1 MTEINCVLDTK
12 AAIGENPVWSVEEQ
26 SLYWLDTTQQA
37 IHRFDPNSGVNQT
50 WTMPD
55 LVCSFALRENG
66 GLIVALG
73 AGVFLVD
80 LETMSINT
88 IAEEVTDKTQTRL
101 NDGRCDRTGRFWVG
115 AMDLEKHRQIASLYR
130 VDLDH
135 SIHRIVDEL
144 IVSNGL
150 AWSPDGSTMYH
161 SDSRQNV
168 IWAYD
173 YDLDTGV
180 PGNRRV
186 FATTNPEEGLPDGAA
201 VDEEGCYW
209 SAAVR
214 GGRVI
219 RYTPDGR
226 VDRVIELPVSLPS
239 MCAFG
244 GENLDILYVTSAR
257 EFLSESELLKEP
269 LAGGI
274 FAIDVGVKGVT
285 ESCFKG

>member
-1 MTEINCVLDTK
+1 LTEITCVLDAK
-12 AAIGENPVWSVEEQ
+12 ASIGENPVWSMEEK

-37 IHRFDPNSGVNQT
+37 IHRFDPKSGVNQT

-73 AGVFLVD
+73 AGIFLLD

-88 IAEEVTDKTQTRL
+88 IDEEVTDKTQTRL
-101 NDGRCDRTGRFWVG
+101 NDGRCDRAGRFWVG
-115 AMDLEKHRQIASLYR
+115 AMDLDKHRQIASLYR
-130 VDLDH
+130 VDPDL
-135 SIHRIVDEL
+135 SIHKIINEL
-144 IVSNGL
+144 VVSNGL
-150 AWSPDGSTMYH
+150 AWSPDGGTLYH

-173 YDLDTGV
+173 YDLKAGL
-180 PGNRRV
+180 PSNRRV
-186 FATTNPEEGLPDGAA
+186 FASTHPDEGLPDGAA
-201 VDEEGCYW
+201 VDEDGFYW
-209 SAAVR
+209 SAGVR
-214 GGRVI
+214 GGRLT
-219 RYTPDGR
+219 RYAPDGR
-226 VDRVIELPVSLPS
+226 IDRVIKLPISLPS

-274 FAIDVGVKGVT
+274 FAIDVGVKGVP
-285 ESCFKG
+285 EPCFKG

>member
-1 MTEINCVLDTK
+1 MTEINCVLNAK
-12 AAIGENPVWSVEEQ
+12 AAIGENPVWSIEEQ
-26 SLYWLDTTQQA
+26 SLYWLDTTHRA
-37 IHRFDPNSGVNQT
+37 IHRFNPKSQVNRT

-55 LVCSFALRENG
+55 LVCSFALREDG
-66 GLIVALG
+66 GLIVALS

-101 NDGRCDRTGRFWVG
+101 NDGRCDRSGRFWVG
-115 AMDLEKHRQIASLYR
+115 AMDLDKHRKIASLFR

-173 YDLDTGV
+173 YDREAGL
-180 PGNRRV
+180 PSNRRV
-186 FATTNPEEGLPDGAA
+186 FASTRPDEGLPDGAA
-201 VDEEGCYW
+201 VDEEGFYW
-209 SAAVR
+209 SAGVR
-214 GGRVI
+214 GGRLT
-219 RYTPDGR
+219 RYAPDGR
-226 VDRVIELPVSLPS
+226 IDRVIKLPISLPS

-274 FAIDVGVKGVT
+274 FAVDVDVKGLP
-285 ESCFKG
+285 EPCFKG

>member
-1 MTEINCVLDTK
+1 MTEINCVLNAK
-12 AAIGENPVWSVEEQ
+12 AAIGENPVWSIEEQ
-26 SLYWLDTTQQA
+26 SLYWLDTTHRA
-37 IHRFDPNSGVNQT
+37 IHRFNPKSQVNRT

-55 LVCSFALRENG
+55 LVCSFALREDG
-66 GLIVALG
+66 GLIVALS

-101 NDGRCDRTGRFWVG
+101 NDGRCDRSGRFWVG
-115 AMDLEKHRQIASLYR
+115 AMDLDKHRKIASLYR

-135 SIHRIVDEL
+135 SIHRVVDEL

-150 AWSPDGSTMYH
+150 AWSPDGNIMYH

-173 YDLDTGV
+173 YDREAGL
-180 PGNRRV
+180 PSNRRV
-186 FATTNPEEGLPDGAA
+186 FASTRPDEGLPDGAA
-201 VDEEGCYW
+201 VDEEGFYW
-209 SAAVR
+209 SAGVR
-214 GGRVI
+214 GGRLT
-219 RYTPDGR
+219 RYAPDGR
-226 VDRVIELPVSLPS
+226 IDRVIKLPISLPS

-274 FAIDVGVKGVT
+274 FAVDVDVKGLP
-285 ESCFKG
+285 EPCFKG

>member
-1 MTEINCVLDTK
+1 MTEINCVLDAK
-12 AAIGENPVWSVEEQ
+12 ASIGENPVWSIEEQ
-26 SLYWLDTTQQA
+26 SLYWLDTTRRA
-37 IHRFDPNSGVNQT
+37 IHRFNPKSKVNRT

-55 LVCSFALRENG
+55 LVCSFALRKNG

-73 AGVFLVD
+73 AGIFLID

-88 IAEEVTDKTQTRL
+88 IDKEVTDKTQTRL
-101 NDGRCDRTGRFWVG
+101 NDGRCDRAGRFWVG
-115 AMDLEKHRQIASLYR
+115 AMDLDKHRKIASLYR
-130 VDLDH
+130 VDPDL
-135 SIHRIVDEL
+135 SIHKVIDEL

-150 AWSPDGSTMYH
+150 AWSPDGNTMYH
-161 SDSRQNV
+161 SDSRQNI

-173 YDLDTGV
+173 YDLETGV

-186 FATTNPEEGLPDGAA
+186 FAATNPEEGLPDGAA
-201 VDEEGCYW
+201 VDVEGFYW
-209 SAAVR
+209 SAGVR

-219 RYTPDGR
+219 RYTPDGHI
-226 VDRVIELPVSLPS
+226 DRVIKLPVSLPS

-244 GENLDILYVTSAR
+244 GENLDILFITSAR

-274 FAIDVGVKGVT
+274 FAIDAGVKGVP
-285 ESCFKG
+285 EPYFMG